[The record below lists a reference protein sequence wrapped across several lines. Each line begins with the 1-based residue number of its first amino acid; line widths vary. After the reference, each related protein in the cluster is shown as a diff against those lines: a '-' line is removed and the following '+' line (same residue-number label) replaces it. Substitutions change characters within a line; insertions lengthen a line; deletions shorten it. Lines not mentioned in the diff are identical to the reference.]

1 MRDGAIVEADV
12 AEPCLAQRNKGVLA
26 DRVADV
32 SGLGIADDLSRVA
45 DHLQVARD
53 ELAELR
59 PIRPDNLDDA
69 VSRRRLGQRGN
80 DSGDA
85 GRGDGLE
92 QTGRNSDDVSVRT

>member
-26 DRVADV
+26 DRA
-32 SGLGIADDLSRVA
+32 A

-69 VSRRRLGQRGN
+69 VSRRRRGQRGN